1 MSIAKHLHVTCA
13 IIERDGLVLAVQRSA
28 TMSLPLKWE
37 FPGGKIDGNESHED
51 CLRRELL
58 EELGLRAA
66 IRRSLPPSSYQYPTF
81 GITLYP
87 FICSIESGEPE
98 LREHSV
104 LRWLPVRNFIHWIGR
119 QQTSPWSKRIAD
131 SVWVKLAVTWRE

>member
-104 LRWLPVRNFIHWIGR
+104 LRWLPAEELHTLDWAAADIPVV
-119 QQTSPWSKRIAD
+119 IAYRRFCLGEARSD
-131 SVWVKLAVTWRE
+131 VA

>member
-1 MSIAKHLHVTCA
+1 MSIDKHLHVTCA

-58 EELGLRAA
+58 EELGLRAV
-66 IRRSLPPSSYQYPTF
+66 IKKSLPPSSHQYPTF

-104 LRWLPVRNFIHWIGR
+104 LCWLPAEELHTLDWAAADIPVVKAYGR
-119 QQTSPWSKRIAD
+119 FCLGETRSD
-131 SVWVKLAVTWRE
+131 VV

>member
-1 MSIAKHLHVTCA
+1 MSVAKHLHVTCA

-104 LRWLPVRNFIHWIGR
+104 LRWLPAEELHTLDWAA
-119 QQTSPWSKRIAD
+119 AD
-131 SVWVKLAVTWRE
+131 IPVVKAYRRFCLGEARGDVA